1 MLKPFILP
9 PTLNLFVYWPFQ
21 SQLDAVRFWNSML
34 SPSYYLPF
42 LICWSFRS
50 RLDAVL
56 FWNRMLSPSY
66 YLLSSYS
73 WFIIIDLFSPDS
85 TRSDSRIGCS
95 CCPLH
100 ITSHSLCVI
109 VLFSPDSTRSNSGI
123 GCCPLHITSHSLCV
137 IVLFSPDSTRSD
149 SGIGCCPLHITS
161 NIAAAQNPVELL
173 SEKERMSIIQVSA
186 YWNNSIFGFYS
197 KPQQNGLVVGRSND
211 VLWFWKSGK

>member
-34 SPSYYLPF
+34 SPSYYRPF

-50 RLDAVL
+50 RLNAVL

-95 CCPLH
+95 
-100 ITSHSLCVI
+100 
-109 VLFSPDSTRSNSGI
+109 
-123 GCCPLHITSHSLCV
+123 CCPLHITSHSLCV